1 MERKAE
7 PELMDLDDEV
17 DAYVRGDFSSVNQAF
32 AERLI
37 ELCGKTERA
46 RAVDLGTGPA
56 DIPIRVWKLRPN
68 WRIVAVDAS
77 GPMLASGRPAIAAA
91 GANAA
96 IELKLA
102 DAKDTGL
109 PAGSFDVIF
118 SNSILHHVSSPVAFW
133 TEVRRLAK
141 PGGYVFLR
149 DLARPESEARAR
161 ELVEQ
166 YAGNENA
173 LLKEEFYRS
182 LLAAYTVAEIK
193 VQLAAAGL
201 QNLAVEMRTDRH
213 LDVFGKI

>member
-7 PELMDLDDEV
+7 AELMDLDAEV

-37 ELCGKTERA
+37 QICGPIDRA
-46 RAVDLGTGPA
+46 LAVDLGTGPA

-77 GPMLASGRPAIAAA
+77 TPMLASGRPAVDAA
-91 GANAA
+91 GASAA

-109 PAGSFDVIF
+109 PAANFDVIF
-118 SNSILHHVSSPVAFW
+118 SNSILHHVSSAAAFW
-133 TEVRRLAK
+133 KEVRRLVK
-141 PGGYVFLR
+141 TGGVIFLR
-149 DLARPESEARAR
+149 DLARPESESRARA
-161 ELVEQ
+161 LVGQ
-166 YAGNENA
+166 HAGNENA

-182 LLAAYTVAEIK
+182 LLSAYTVDEVK
-193 VQLAAAGL
+193 TQLRAAGL
-201 QNLAVEMRTDRH
+201 QKLSVETSSDRH
-213 LDVFGKI
+213 LDVFGIV